1 MASSRKPS
9 GRRIALL
16 LAAVLLAAC
25 GGRAQPGGTVPP
37 PPGTTLTVEESEFR
51 IVPQD
56 LAAGPGRLTF
66 QIKNVGTVEHNFVV
80 EGTAVKLESIQPGE
94 TQTAAVDLA
103 AGTYRMVC
111 TIPGHEEA
119 GMVGT
124 LEVSP

>member
-9 GRRIALL
+9 RRPIALL

-25 GGRAQPGGTVPP
+25 GGRGQPGGTVPP
-37 PPGTTLTVEESEFR
+37 PPGTTLTVEESEFK

-56 LAAGPGRLTF
+56 LAARAGRLTF

-80 EGTAVKLESIQPGE
+80 EGTAVQIESIQPGQ
-94 TQTAAVDLA
+94 TQTVTADLA

>member
-9 GRRIALL
+9 GRPIALL

-25 GGRAQPGGTVPP
+25 GGRGQPGGTVPT
-37 PPGTTLTVEESEFR
+37 PPGTTLTVEESEFK

-56 LAAGPGRLTF
+56 LTARPGRLTF

-80 EGTAVKLESIQPGE
+80 EGTAVKVESIQPGE
-94 TQTAAVDLA
+94 TQTAMVDLA

>member
-25 GGRAQPGGTVPP
+25 GGRGQPGGTVPP

-56 LAAGPGRLTF
+56 LAARAGRLTF

-80 EGTAVKLESIQPGE
+80 EGTAVKVESIQSGE
-94 TQTAAVDLA
+94 TQTATVDLA

>member
-25 GGRAQPGGTVPP
+25 GGRGQPGGTVPP

-56 LAAGPGRLTF
+56 LAARPGRLTF
-66 QIKNVGTVEHNFVV
+66 QIRNVGTVEHNFVV
-80 EGTAVKLESIQPGE
+80 EGTAVKVESIQPGE
-94 TQTAAVDLA
+94 TQTATVDLA

-124 LEVSP
+124 LKVSP

>member
-1 MASSRKPS
+1 M
-9 GRRIALL
+9 L

-25 GGRAQPGGTVPP
+25 GGRGQPGGTVPP
-37 PPGTTLTVEESEFR
+37 PPGTTLTVEESEFK

-56 LAAGPGRLTF
+56 LAARAGRLTF

>member
-37 PPGTTLTVEESEFR
+37 PPGTTLTVEESEFK
-51 IVPQD
+51 IAPQD
-56 LAAGPGRLTF
+56 LAARPGRLTF

-80 EGTAVKLESIQPGE
+80 EGTAVKVESIQPGE
-94 TQTAAVDLA
+94 TQTATVDLA

>member
-9 GRRIALL
+9 ERRIALL

-25 GGRAQPGGTVPP
+25 GGRGQPGGTVPP

-56 LAAGPGRLTF
+56 LAARPGRLTF

-80 EGTAVKLESIQPGE
+80 EGTAVKVESIQPGE
-94 TQTAAVDLA
+94 TQTAMVDLA